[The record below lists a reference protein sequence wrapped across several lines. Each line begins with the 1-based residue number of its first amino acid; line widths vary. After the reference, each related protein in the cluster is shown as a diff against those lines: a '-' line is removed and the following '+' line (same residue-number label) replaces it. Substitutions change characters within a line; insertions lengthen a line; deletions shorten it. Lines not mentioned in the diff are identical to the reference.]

1 MAAPVECSGGP
12 LIVIRGLR
20 KTYRLRGRADVEA
33 IGDITCDVARGE
45 FVALVGPSGCGKTT
59 LLKVLAGLLAP
70 SGGTFLF
77 DGQPLTGPRNDFG
90 IVFQNPVLPAWR
102 SVMDNVLLPI
112 DILRRDRRAHRA
124 RALELLKL
132 VNLEGFLDRY
142 PFELSGGMQQRVSL
156 CRALIHDPSVL
167 LMDEPFGALD
177 AMTREEMNDE
187 LLRIWEERRKTV
199 LFITHSISEAVYL
212 ADRVLVL
219 SARPSRVTA
228 EVPVPLP
235 RPRRLGMRFSPEFS
249 AAVLQI
255 REVLGLKSS

>member
-1 MAAPVECSGGP
+1 VATPVDRSGGT
-12 LIVIRGLR
+12 LIAIRGLS
-20 KTYRLRGRADVEA
+20 KTYHLRGRTDVQA
-33 IGDITCDVARGE
+33 IADITCEVAHGE

-59 LLKVLAGLLAP
+59 LLKVLAGLLTP

-77 DGQPLTGPRNDFG
+77 DGQPLTGPRSDFG

-102 SVMDNVLLPI
+102 SVLDNVLLPI
-112 DILRRDRRAHRA
+112 DILRRDRRAYRPRA
-124 RALELLKL
+124 IELLKL
-132 VNLEGFLDRY
+132 VNLEGFHDRY

-187 LLRIWEERRKTV
+187 LLRIWEETRKTV

-219 SARPSRVTA
+219 SARPSRVKA
-228 EVPVPLP
+228 DVPVPLP
-235 RPRRLGMRFSPEFS
+235 RPRRLGMRFGPEFS
-249 AAVLQI
+249 GAVMRI
-255 REVLGLKSS
+255 RDVLGLKSA

>member
-1 MAAPVECSGGP
+1 MVADRSGGSFIEMRA
-12 LIVIRGLR
+12 LS
-20 KTYRLRGRADVEA
+20 KTYYARGRQEVCA
-33 IGDITCDVARGE
+33 IAEITCEVARGE

-59 LLKVLAGLLAP
+59 LLKVLAGLLPP
-70 SGGTFLF
+70 SGGTILF
-77 DGQPLTGPRNDFG
+77 DGRPFTGPRNDFG

-102 SVMDNVLLPI
+102 SVLDNVLLPI
-112 DILRRDRRAHRA
+112 DILRRDRRAYRPRA
-124 RALELLKL
+124 QELLKL
-132 VNLEGFLDRY
+132 VNLEGFQDRY

-156 CRALIHDPSVL
+156 CRALIHDPAVL

-187 LLRIWEERRKTV
+187 LLRIWEETRKTV

-219 SARPSRVTA
+219 SARPSSLKA

-235 RPRRLGMRFSPEFS
+235 RPRRLGMRFTPSFS
-249 AAVLQI
+249 GAVLQI
-255 REVLGLKSS
+255 REVLGLKST

>member
-1 MAAPVECSGGP
+1 MGGHGASAALVS
-12 LIVIRGLR
+12 IRGLS
-20 KTYRLRGRADVEA
+20 KTYRVRGRPDVPA
-33 IGDITCDVARGE
+33 IADITCDVARGE

-59 LLKVLAGLLAP
+59 LLKMLAGLLAP
-70 SGGTFLF
+70 TGGTFLF
-77 DGQPLTGPRNDFG
+77 DGRPLAGPRNDFG

-102 SVMDNVLLPI
+102 SVLDNVLLPI
-112 DILRRDRRAHRA
+112 DILRRDRRAYRP

-132 VNLEGFLDRY
+132 VNLEGFQDRY

-156 CRALIHDPSVL
+156 CRALIHDPAVL

-187 LLRIWEERRKTV
+187 LLRIWEETRKTV

-219 SARPSRVTA
+219 SARPSCLKA
-228 EVPVPLP
+228 EVLVPLP
-235 RPRRLGMRFSPEFS
+235 RPRRLGMRFTTAFS
-249 AAVLQI
+249 GAVLQI
-255 REVLGLKSS
+255 REVLGLKSA

>member
-1 MAAPVECSGGP
+1 MGGHDAGAA
-12 LIVIRGLR
+12 LISIRSLS
-20 KTYRLRGRADVEA
+20 KTYRLRGRPDVPA
-33 IGDITCDVARGE
+33 IADITCDVARGE

-59 LLKVLAGLLAP
+59 LLKTLAGLLAP
-70 SGGTFLF
+70 TGGAFLF
-77 DGQPLTGPRNDFG
+77 DGQPLAGPRSDFG

-102 SVMDNVLLPI
+102 SVLGNVLLPI
-112 DILRRDRRAHRA
+112 DILRRDRRTYRP

-132 VNLEGFLDRY
+132 VNLEGFQDRY

-156 CRALIHDPSVL
+156 CRALIHDPAVL

-187 LLRIWEERRKTV
+187 LLRIWERTRKTV

-219 SARPSRVTA
+219 SPRPSRIQA
-228 EVPVPLP
+228 EVPVSLP
-235 RPRRLGMRFSPEFS
+235 RPRTLGMRFSPDFS
-249 AAVLQI
+249 AAVLRI
-255 REVLGLKSS
+255 RDVLGLKSA

>member
-1 MAAPVECSGGP
+1 MGGHAAAAA
-12 LIVIRGLR
+12 LISIRGLS
-20 KTYRLRGRADVEA
+20 KTYRVRGRPDVPA
-33 IGDITCDVARGE
+33 IADITCDVARGE

-59 LLKVLAGLLAP
+59 LLKTLAGLLAP
-70 SGGTFLF
+70 TGGTFLF
-77 DGQPLTGPRNDFG
+77 DGQPLAGPRSDFG

-102 SVMDNVLLPI
+102 SVLGNVLLPI
-112 DILRRDRRAHRA
+112 DILRRDRKTYRPRAF
-124 RALELLKL
+124 ELLKL
-132 VNLEGFLDRY
+132 VNLEGFQDRY

-156 CRALIHDPSVL
+156 CRALIHDPAVL

-187 LLRIWEERRKTV
+187 LLRIWERTRKTV

-219 SARPSRVTA
+219 SPRPSRITA

-235 RPRRLGMRFSPEFS
+235 RPRRLGMRFSPDFS
-249 AAVLQI
+249 AAVLEI
-255 REVLGLKSS
+255 RDVLGLKSA

>member
-1 MAAPVECSGGP
+1 VDRSGGA
-12 LIVIRGLR
+12 LISIRGLSVS
-20 KTYRLRGRADVEA
+20 YRSRGRREVPA
-33 IGDITCDVARGE
+33 IAEISCDVARGE

-77 DGQPLTGPRNDFG
+77 DGQPLAGPRPDFG

-102 SVMDNVLLPI
+102 SVLDNVLLPI
-112 DILRRDRRAHRA
+112 DILRRDRQTYRPRAFR
-124 RALELLKL
+124 LLKL
-132 VNLEGFLDRY
+132 VDLDGFQDRY
-142 PFELSGGMQQRVSL
+142 PFELSGGMQQRVAL
-156 CRALIHDPSVL
+156 CRALIHDPAVL

-187 LLRIWEERRKTV
+187 LLRIWEEARKTV

-219 SARPSRVTA
+219 SPRPSRLKA

-235 RPRRLGMRFSPEFS
+235 RPRRLGMRFTAEFS
-249 AAVLQI
+249 SAVLQI
-255 REVLGLKSS
+255 RGLLGLKST

>member
-1 MAAPVECSGGP
+1 MEVGRSGDP
-12 LIVIRGLR
+12 LIVIRGLS
-20 KTYRLRGRADVEA
+20 KTYRARGREEVCA
-33 IGDITCDVARGE
+33 IADITCAVARGE

-59 LLKVLAGLLAP
+59 LLRVLAGLLP
-70 SGGTFLF
+70 PTGGTILF
-77 DGQPLTGPRNDFG
+77 AGQPFAGPRQDFG

-102 SVMDNVLLPI
+102 SVLDNVLLPI

-124 RALELLKL
+124 RALQLLKL
-132 VNLEGFLDRY
+132 VNLDGFQDRY

-156 CRALIHDPSVL
+156 CRALIHDPAVL

-187 LLRIWEERRKTV
+187 LLRIWEETRKTV

-219 SARPSRVTA
+219 SARPARLQA
-228 EVPVPLP
+228 EVPISLP
-235 RPRRLGMRFSPEFS
+235 RPRRLGMRFTGEFS
-249 AAVLQI
+249 QAVLQI
-255 REVLGLKSS
+255 REVLGLKGA

>member
-1 MAAPVECSGGP
+1 MEVGRSGDP
-12 LIVIRGLR
+12 LIAIRGVS
-20 KTYRLRGRADVEA
+20 KTYRARGREEVCA
-33 IGDITCDVARGE
+33 IADITCEVARGE

-59 LLKVLAGLLAP
+59 LLRVLAGLLPATR
-70 SGGTFLF
+70 GTILF
-77 DGQPLTGPRNDFG
+77 EGQPFAGPRRDFG

-102 SVMDNVLLPI
+102 SVLDNVLLPI
-112 DILRRDRRAHRA
+112 DILRRDRRAYRPRA
-124 RALELLKL
+124 FELLKL
-132 VNLEGFLDRY
+132 VSLDGFQDRY

-156 CRALIHDPSVL
+156 CRALIHDPAVL

-187 LLRIWEERRKTV
+187 LLRIWEETRKTV

-219 SARPSRVTA
+219 SPRPSRITA

-235 RPRRLGMRFSPEFS
+235 RPRGLGMRFTPDFS

-255 REVLGLKSS
+255 REVLGLKSA